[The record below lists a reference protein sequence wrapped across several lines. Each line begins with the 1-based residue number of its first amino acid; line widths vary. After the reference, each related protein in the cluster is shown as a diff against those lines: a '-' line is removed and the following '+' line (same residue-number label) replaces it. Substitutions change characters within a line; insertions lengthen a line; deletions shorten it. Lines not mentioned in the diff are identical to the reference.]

1 MQITHKMVRAIP
13 LAFGA
18 IRFVQLSTLVKKVLI
33 AEGLV
38 NEGVHNCSK
47 CQEQLTMG
55 SQSQRTH

>member
-1 MQITHKMVRAIP
+1 MVRAIP